1 MSHYFIKKIL
11 IFKVLIFF
19 NICAFS
25 QTFDG
30 VRVGGGIGKSIYW
43 GTQMDTKIATN
54 TLGKSELNNGYNFQ
68 IYKAIDNKNEF
79 GIRILNSELWS
90 FKSNNQLALNNQF
103 TEFAFMYQ
111 RSLNQNIQ
119 FSNSPITINLVTGL
133 GILSYSAA
141 FYLVNSPNNLTYFS
155 SIGGGDKPIS
165 NPLFLI
171 KDKVPTLSGIIGLN
185 FGFKLAPSLLVYF
198 ENSVSLS
205 MDNRFTGNLS
215 LKSKIPNNG
224 FSYHALSLYYS
235 WGNKKGKLGCPQ
247 F

>member
-1 MSHYFIKKIL
+1 MSHHFIKKIL
-11 IFKVLIFF
+11 IFIVLILFS
-19 NICAFS
+19 IYTFS

-119 FSNSPITINLVTGL
+119 VNNSPITINLVAGV

-141 FYLVNSPNNLTYFS
+141 FYTINSANTLTYYS
-155 SIGGGDKPIS
+155 SIGGGDKPITNS
-165 NPLFLI
+165 TLLI
-171 KDKVPTLSGIIGLN
+171 KDKVPAISGIIGLN
-185 FGFKLAPSLLVYF
+185 FGFKLAPRLLLYV
-198 ENSVSLS
+198 ENSLSLS

-224 FSYHALSLYYS
+224 FTYHALSLYLS
-235 WGNKKGKLGCPQ
+235 WGNQKGRIFCPK